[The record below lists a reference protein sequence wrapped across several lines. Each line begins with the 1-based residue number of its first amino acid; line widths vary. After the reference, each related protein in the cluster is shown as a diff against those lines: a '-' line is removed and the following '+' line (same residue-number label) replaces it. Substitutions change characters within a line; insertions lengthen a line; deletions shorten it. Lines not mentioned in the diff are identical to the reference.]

1 VLRLFHLT
9 ADLIVYRFNEIW
21 LTDPSSQ
28 ANGTLSARI
37 DTRIKLRISFQS
49 CSSVQFLKIPKT
61 PSVHEDRAGP
71 ERSLK
76 FSLELRGAAGGATIG
91 SVCSKCKE
99 RKDQATWDI
108 VDFRSPTTII
118 TIENGTATIEF
129 FIKCYAQHHG
139 LDHRGFWYAPRIST
153 SSRFLIYL
161 PASTLFFGILRII

>member
-1 VLRLFHLT
+1 VLWLFHLT
-9 ADLIVYRFNEIW
+9 TDLIVYRFNEIR

-37 DTRIKLRISFQS
+37 DTRIKLHISFQS
-49 CSSVQFLKIPKT
+49 GSSVQFLKIPKT
-61 PSVHEDRAGP
+61 LSVHEDRPEP

-76 FSLELRGAAGGATIG
+76 FSLELRGAAGGAIIEK
-91 SVCSKCKE
+91 VCSKCKE

-108 VDFRSPTTII
+108 VDFRAPTTII

-139 LDHRGFWYAPRIST
+139 IDPCGFW
-153 SSRFLIYL
+153 
-161 PASTLFFGILRII
+161 